1 MTFRR
6 LRLTGILLAGALT
19 AHAQSN
25 PLNNLF
31 NAFTKGK
38 QLTPAQTD
46 TLQAAAQ
53 GVKSLQD
60 PGPVEQQTIGES
72 LSLQIIARYGGLV
85 KDPAIMRRVNLIGR
99 SMARYSDTPYLS
111 WRFGVLNSPTV
122 NGFSAPYGFVFIT
135 RGLYDL
141 ARSDDALAGVLAH
154 EIAHVSRHH
163 AEKVLKLSEFGAA
176 AGNFL
181 LARSG
186 NARAAQPFMEQLNAG
201 IDHLGS
207 TIFDHGYSL
216 DTEYEADHVGHEL
229 ARNCGYAGGGLRSV
243 LVALH
248 QRTGDSKQAFPTHP
262 PLSDRIRR
270 LPDEELPAR

>member
-1 MTFRR
+1 VITRR
-6 LRLTGILLAGALT
+6 LLLIAAVLAGALVIY
-19 AHAQSN
+19 AQSN
-25 PLNNLF
+25 PLNSLF
-31 NAFTKGK
+31 NVLTSGK
-38 QLTPAQTD
+38 QPTQTQTD
-46 TLQAAAQ
+46 TGQALAQ
-53 GVKSLQD
+53 GAKSLQN

-72 LSLQIIARYGGLV
+72 LALQIVSRYGGLV
-85 KDPAIMRRVNLIGR
+85 RDPTIMRRVNLIGR
-99 SMARYSDTPYLS
+99 SMARYSDTPYLP

-163 AEKVLKLSEFGAA
+163 AETVLKAAEFGAA
-176 AGNFL
+176 VGNFV

-186 NARAAQPFMEQLNAG
+186 NARTAQPFMEQLNAG

-207 TIFDHGYSL
+207 TLFEHGYSP
-216 DTEYEADHVGHEL
+216 DTEYEADHVGHDL
-229 ARNCGYAGGGLRSV
+229 AKTCGYAGGGLRSV

-270 LPDEELPAR
+270 LPDEPAPPL